1 MDETSTMT
9 LVLWDVDHTL
19 IENGGVS
26 KDTYATAFEMLTGR
40 AAVVPIETD
49 GRTDPDIMRNLLARH
64 GLVYDDDER
73 SRTVLIEA
81 LASKLDDLRRRGHPM
96 PGAKAIL
103 ELLQQEVGVLQ
114 TVLTGNIQ
122 PNAVVKLAAFGL
134 DKFIDFEIGGYGSDD
149 PVRSKLVQVAQ
160 SRAGTKY
167 PGQRFDRTNTVVV
180 GDTPRDVR
188 TGLEGGA
195 RVVPVATG
203 VSTMDDLRTAGASVL
218 LPNLIDTPATLRAI
232 LEGAGPGG

>member
-1 MDETSTMT
+1 MDKTSTMT

-26 KDTYATAFEMLTGR
+26 KEVYATAFEMLTGR

-49 GRTDPDIMRNLLARH
+49 GRTDPDIMRNLLAGH

-73 SRTVLIEA
+73 SRTVLVEA
-81 LASKLDDLRRRGHPM
+81 LASKLEDLQLRGHPM

-103 ELLQQEVGVLQ
+103 ELLPQEAGVLQ

-122 PNAVVKLAAFGL
+122 ANAVVKLAAFGL

-149 PVRSKLVQVAQ
+149 PVRSNLVQVAQ
-160 SRAGTKY
+160 ARACAKY

-195 RVVPVATG
+195 RVVAVATG
-203 VSTMDDLRTAGASVL
+203 GSTMDDLRTAGASVV
-218 LPNLIDTPATLRAI
+218 LPNLIDTPATLTAI
-232 LEGAGPGG
+232 LEGS

>member
-26 KDTYATAFEMLTGR
+26 TETYATAFEMLTGR

-73 SRTVLIEA
+73 SRTALIEA
-81 LASKLDDLRRRGHPM
+81 LASKLEDLRLRGYPM
-96 PGAKAIL
+96 PGAKTIL
-103 ELLQQEVGVLQ
+103 ELLQREAGVLQ

-122 PNAVVKLAAFGL
+122 PNAVAKLAAFGL
-134 DKFIDFEIGGYGSDD
+134 DRFIDFEIGGYGSDD
-149 PVRSKLVQVAQ
+149 PVRSNLVQVAQ
-160 SRAGTKY
+160 SRAGAKY

-195 RVVPVATG
+195 RVVAVATG
-203 VSTMDDLRTAGASVL
+203 ESSMDDLRAAGAGVV
-218 LPNLIDTPATLRAI
+218 LPNLIDTPTTLKAI
-232 LEGAGPGG
+232 LSTPVP